1 MITYELVMSTTEVKP
16 ITLHVVDLQTSETVT
31 DATIIHTPPSGSAIT
46 IDKTIATPDIN
57 MLFGPFG
64 LAGHHFVL
72 VQAVGSNGSKPEA
85 LYVIQVK
92 DAGG

>member
-1 MITYELVMSTTEVKP
+1 MITHELVMSTTEVKP
-16 ITLHVVDLQTSETVT
+16 ITLRVVDLQASETVT
-31 DATIIHTPPSGSAIT
+31 DVTITHTPPSGSAIT
-46 IDKTIATPDIN
+46 IQESIETPDIN

-72 VQAVGSNGSKPEA
+72 VQAEGSNGSKPEA